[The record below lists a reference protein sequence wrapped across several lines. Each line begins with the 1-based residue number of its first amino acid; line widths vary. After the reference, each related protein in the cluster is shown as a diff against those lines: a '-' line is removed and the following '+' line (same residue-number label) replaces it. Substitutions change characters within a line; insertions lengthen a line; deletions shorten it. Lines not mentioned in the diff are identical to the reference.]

1 MHIAPSSNSPKKS
14 LKQKQSKLPPQS
26 NSQHGF
32 RLLSPDY
39 PPEALNWTTS
49 FLIPEDLFTLSSV
62 SKHLYAHV
70 ALDATWRSAFLRY
83 TFGLDPETD
92 FGREK
97 QLLLK
102 RTCSTWKEEYVLRF
116 HTTWRWQTSKAQTV
130 SHNPHHSIGYPIYWS
145 SEISGLLSA
154 STAYGVVSRSS
165 PAKGATVKG
174 FLDAQGIMNGAGN
187 GNPNVEFSPD
197 VSAVDLVAVGGTAY
211 VTWGYREG
219 SVAVTY
225 APNFM
230 EITDK
235 HRTYKRCEAR
245 DAHSAQVS
253 HIVFC
258 DKTLSF
264 ISGAWDGTVKLW
276 SADPLNLL
284 WESGKSENAAVG
296 DACMRVAYD
305 SLSGTIVAAMANGTI
320 KVWTGLVV
328 HPNRPSDAPS
338 LHPSWAEVVQPLGQ
352 PSNKLPWEADP
363 VTLSVSVSSQHI
375 SILYH
380 ANKDTHINRIVVPR
394 TTEGRLGE
402 MGRTLLADG
411 PLGALTA
418 LTLSN
423 ATSVDAKGPT
433 YPMFASSAPIS
444 SPLAA
449 FAATLQDPAPAT
461 ETSFVAA
468 GDILGR
474 VCIWDLDQPA
484 DVGPQGIPEVKS
496 SKRFQAHDDG
506 AVAAISLSPYVWAT
520 GSTRGTVRLWD
531 SISFTL
537 LRTFETPCPRP
548 LAGASWPKV
557 EQIIIDRG
565 KDILLASVGS
575 WILYWKPGS
584 VLAALRKDKGK
595 AKLTLGPSKPS
606 AERWHREME
615 IKNALRHTQDLLNA
629 EKRGVMYA
637 HRRQVEENDALAALG
652 LDETEAVEYALMLS
666 RDQEE
671 ERRLAEALTAAP
683 FEDYL
688 NQQVADEPGSPP
700 YSPTSSALSRVSSP
714 STPVSA
720 SLPRS
725 LSRPAPISF
734 HSSHYANANPARV
747 QVSPSLRP
755 EPSEAGFSVTP
766 LSGSPVEL
774 RSGVTARAS
783 SNSPPSLGAGVFP
796 KISPKSLAKKQSFT
810 SGSSSRDSRRS
821 GSTQSAWSRPMT
833 PKTAPT
839 RPGSSNLTS
848 GRPPQAPRQQRAN
861 PPANVVDEDL
871 EFAIRL
877 SLAETQSRE
886 EW

>member
-1 MHIAPSSNSPKKS
+1 
-14 LKQKQSKLPPQS
+14 
-26 NSQHGF
+26 
-32 RLLSPDY
+32 
-39 PPEALNWTTS
+39 
-49 FLIPEDLFTLSSV
+49 
-62 SKHLYAHV
+62 
-70 ALDATWRSAFLRY
+70 
-83 TFGLDPETD
+83 
-92 FGREK
+92 
-97 QLLLK
+97 
-102 RTCSTWKEEYVLRF
+102 
-116 HTTWRWQTSKAQTV
+116 
-130 SHNPHHSIGYPIYWS
+130 
-145 SEISGLLSA
+145 
-154 STAYGVVSRSS
+154 
-165 PAKGATVKG
+165 
-174 FLDAQGIMNGAGN
+174 MNGAGN

-520 GSTRGTVRLWD
+520 GRYALCVAGSGQGIN
-531 SISFTL
+531 ISFSL
-537 LRTFETPCPRP
+537 ALVAQYASGILSRSRCSERLRPH
-548 LAGASWPKV
+548 
-557 EQIIIDRG
+557 
-565 KDILLASVGS
+565 
-575 WILYWKPGS
+575 
-584 VLAALRKDKGK
+584 VLALSPGLPGPKWSKLLLTEGRTSCLQALVHGYCI
-595 AKLTLGPSKPS
+595 GN
-606 AERWHREME
+606 RE
-615 IKNALRHTQDLLNA
+615 AC
-629 EKRGVMYA
+629 
-637 HRRQVEENDALAALG
+637 
-652 LDETEAVEYALMLS
+652 S
-666 RDQEE
+666 R
-671 ERRLAEALTAAP
+671 L
-683 FEDYL
+683 
-688 NQQVADEPGSPP
+688 
-700 YSPTSSALSRVSSP
+700 
-714 STPVSA
+714 
-720 SLPRS
+720 
-725 LSRPAPISF
+725 
-734 HSSHYANANPARV
+734 
-747 QVSPSLRP
+747 
-755 EPSEAGFSVTP
+755 
-766 LSGSPVEL
+766 
-774 RSGVTARAS
+774 
-783 SNSPPSLGAGVFP
+783 
-796 KISPKSLAKKQSFT
+796 
-810 SGSSSRDSRRS
+810 
-821 GSTQSAWSRPMT
+821 
-833 PKTAPT
+833 
-839 RPGSSNLTS
+839 
-848 GRPPQAPRQQRAN
+848 
-861 PPANVVDEDL
+861 
-871 EFAIRL
+871 
-877 SLAETQSRE
+877 
-886 EW
+886 